1 MGQNWVNLLW
11 VFLVIGAPAISWT
24 VGKLREQY
32 EKKRLRDMQ
41 RAREEESIRM
51 TRIADRGP
59 RVDPEQER
67 TDRLAELAARRQAQ
81 LEELRQRRGVQQQ
94 ERREAPPQGP
104 VIVGM
109 PTGAP
114 PRPGVPRAPRPQ
126 APPTGRTPPGPS
138 RPRPTVAAPTPVPP
152 PAARPRGPVRPVTP
166 TRPVETFERVMASAP
181 TPIAANE
188 VHSVDLDA
196 ALHRPHRT
204 ETSASVR
211 AMLRGEGPG
220 GRGALA
226 TALVLSEVLS
236 KPMGLRST
244 LPGASGEA

>member
-32 EKKRLRDMQ
+32 EKKRLRDIQ
-41 RAREEESIRM
+41 RAREEEGIRM

-67 TDRLAELAARRQAQ
+67 AERLAELAARRQAQ
-81 LEELRQRRGVQQQ
+81 LEELRQRRGAQQP
-94 ERREAPPQGP
+94 ERRGEHQQGP

-126 APPTGRTPPGPS
+126 APPAGRTPAGAS
-138 RPRPTVAAPTPVPP
+138 RSRPTVAVPAPVPAP
-152 PAARPRGPVRPVTP
+152 VARPRGPVRPVAP
-166 TRPVETFERVMASAP
+166 TRPIESFERAAMAASAP
-181 TPIAANE
+181 IAASE

-196 ALHRPHRT
+196 AARRSHRT
-204 ETSASVR
+204 GTSASVR

-220 GRGALA
+220 GRSTLA

-244 LPGASGEA
+244 PPGASGEV

>member
-32 EKKRLRDMQ
+32 EKKRLRDIQ
-41 RAREEESIRM
+41 RSREEESIRM

-67 TDRLAELAARRQAQ
+67 ADRLAELAARRQAQ
-81 LEELRQRRGVQQQ
+81 LEELRQRRGVPLQ
-94 ERREAPPQGP
+94 ERRGEQGP

-126 APPTGRTPPGPS
+126 APPAGRTPAGAP
-138 RPRPTVAAPTPVPP
+138 RPRPTVSAPTPVPAP
-152 PAARPRGPVRPVTP
+152 VARPRGPVRPVTP
-166 TRPVETFERVMASAP
+166 TRPIESFERAAMAAP
-181 TPIAANE
+181 APIAASE

-196 ALHRPHRT
+196 AARRLHRT
-204 ETSASVR
+204 GTSASVR

-220 GRGALA
+220 GRSTLA

-236 KPMGLRST
+236 KPMGLRSEP
-244 LPGASGEA
+244 PGASGEV